1 MLGSRRPRWSGR
13 CLSAGRLGVE
23 CCDHFV
29 AIATPFGEHAQRL
42 AATRAKHRP
51 SLGAT
56 LSCVSFAAS
65 PRSGGASFVRAPRKP
80 VHTMETQLSLGVQI
94 LAVALLLA
102 AAVVSA
108 ILINSN

>member
-42 AATRAKHRP
+42 AATRAEHRP

-80 VHTMETQLSLGVQI
+80 VHDGDAAISWSQI